1 MRATISPSSPAAGT
15 PRSTGCALSSRIEL
29 LVVWQRVSHAANSST
44 ATPFEYVLYPGGLW
58 GEGQHTYESQ
68 NRNRASAGSPD
79 VMAGSDR
86 IGRGG
91 FPRRP
96 WPGNAGRERDG
107 GERDS
112 GTHPRR
118 TGVGSPQSRNRGS
131 GRWLLLGGAG
141 RLPARQR
148 RAIRSIRIRRRRCRD
163 G

>member
-1 MRATISPSSPAAGT
+1 MRATISTSSPAAGT
-15 PRSTGCALSSRIEL
+15 PRSTGCATSSRIEL
-29 LVVWQRVSHAANSST
+29 LVVWQRVSYAANGST
-44 ATPFEYVLYPGGLW
+44 ATPFKYVLYPGGLW
-58 GEGQHTYESQ
+58 GEGQYAYESQ

-91 FPRRP
+91 FPRP
-96 WPGNAGRERDG
+96 WPGSAGRERDG
-107 GERDS
+107 RERDS

-118 TGVGSPQSRNRGS
+118 TGDGAPQDRNRGPG
-131 GRWLLLGGAG
+131 GRLLLGRAG

-163 G
+163 R